1 MACFPTMRNYLFIGA
16 SSALAQATK
25 SRIESEGNSVY
36 RISRNS
42 SHSDVEVVDYLS
54 VMPDINQRFD
64 GLVYFPGSINLKPF
78 RSLKLED
85 FQDDFNIHVLGAVNS
100 LKAYQAQLNEGASV
114 VLISS
119 VAANVGMPFHA
130 SVASVKA
137 ALEGLGRSLA
147 AEWAPKIRVNVVAPS
162 LTITPMAEKLTNTP
176 EKIEAGAQR
185 HPLKRLGNP
194 EDFASCIS
202 FLLSEQSA
210 WITGQVLPVDGGM
223 GRLKV

>member
-1 MACFPTMRNYLFIGA
+1 MACCKAMRNYLFLGA

-25 SRIESEGNSVY
+25 TKVESEGDSVFQ
-36 RISRNS
+36 ISRNAS
-42 SHSDVEVVDYLS
+42 YSDVEILDYVS
-54 VMPDINQRFD
+54 VMPSIEQRFD

-185 HPLKRLGNP
+185 HPMKRLGNP
-194 EDFASCIS
+194 QDFASCIA

-210 WITGQVLPVDGGM
+210 WITGQVIPVDGGM
-223 GRLKV
+223 GKLKV

>member
-1 MACFPTMRNYLFIGA
+1 MACCKAMRNYLFLGA

-25 SRIESEGNSVY
+25 TKVESEGDSVFQ
-36 RISRNS
+36 ISRNAS
-42 SHSDVEVVDYLS
+42 YSNVEILDYVS
-54 VMPDINQRFD
+54 VMPSVEQRFD

-185 HPLKRLGNP
+185 HPMKRLGNP
-194 EDFASCIS
+194 QDFASCIA

-210 WITGQVLPVDGGM
+210 WITGQVIPVDGGM
-223 GRLKV
+223 GKLKV